1 MFEVKMKLAAIL
13 FLFLVAVSS
22 DARVLQD
29 QDATQPADLADPI
42 SQLRLTPEQRQKIRM
57 IAQQTKD
64 ERQMTNR
71 RVREAN
77 IALDQALDSNPTHEN
92 LIEQRIN
99 ELAAAQAAQLR
110 MRIQMELRIR
120 RELDPEQLATLRRL
134 RFQVRDVMGG
144 QRPLNQRRGRQGLRP
159 NQRKGA
165 FPRPNIPPQ

>member
-1 MFEVKMKLAAIL
+1 MKLAAIL
-13 FLFLVAVSS
+13 FLFLAAISS
-22 DARVLQD
+22 NARVLQD
-29 QDATQPADLADPI
+29 PDATQPVDPI

-64 ERQMTNR
+64 ERQTTNR

-77 IALDQALDSNPTHEN
+77 IALDQALDMKPTDEN

-99 ELAAAQAAQLR
+99 ELAAAQTAQLR

-134 RFQVRDVMGG
+134 RLQVRDVMGG
-144 QRPLNQRRGRQGLRP
+144 QRPLNQRPAGRGLRP
-159 NQRKGA
+159 NQRSGA
-165 FPRPNIPPQ
+165 FPRPNIPRQ